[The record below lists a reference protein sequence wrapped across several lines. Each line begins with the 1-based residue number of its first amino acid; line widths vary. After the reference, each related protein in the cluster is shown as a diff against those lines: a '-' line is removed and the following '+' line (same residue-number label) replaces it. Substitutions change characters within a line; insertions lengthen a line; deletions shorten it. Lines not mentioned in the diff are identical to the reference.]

1 MPSKNDFIA
10 AFEKATELS
19 SQDNMFGE
27 IVKALRGK
35 TTPEGVGLV
44 VYNISLDTRGT
55 GDNTRVVE
63 DALRVKLGDDPNRE
77 RYRDVVFKNV
87 TIEVKQTTSGFGKLP
102 TDTYGLT
109 TGTEKWYIFLKG
121 PVTRRAKNLF
131 KAWIMRSDHL
141 HSSVS
146 SLNTGVNVIIPGS
159 PTAVNDI
166 ASEIVKMSQA
176 LASIINARASGDR
189 GKPVRGELS
198 IPRRI
203 GLNRVRF
210 DIKFET
216 LLRKTISEILED

>member
-19 SQDNMFGE
+19 SQDKMFGA
-27 IVKALRGK
+27 IVSALSGR
-35 TTPEGVGLV
+35 TMREGAGIV
-44 VYNISLDTRGT
+44 VDNIFLNTRGA

-63 DALRVKLGDDPNRE
+63 DALRVKMGDDPNRE
-77 RYRDVVFKNV
+77 RYRDVVFRDV

-109 TGTEKWYIFLKG
+109 TGTDKWYIFLKG
-121 PVTRRAKNLF
+121 PVTRRVKNHF

-146 SLNTGVNVIIPGS
+146 SLTASANAIIPGS

-166 ASEIVKMSQA
+166 ASEIVTMSQA
-176 LASIINARASGDR
+176 LASIINDRASGER
-189 GKPVRGELS
+189 GKRAPGTLS
-198 IPRRI
+198 IPRRV

-210 DIKFET
+210 DIKFES
-216 LLRKTISEILED
+216 LLRKTISEILKD